1 MSISFSKGIHRCP
14 ANTADGELD
23 YAVNLM
29 PVNGEM
35 RTVSQPERLNIELS
49 QGDVILC
56 IHHVQTDKHLIV
68 KNENTL
74 AYYDSRGI
82 RTVIHTF
89 SQEPEAVV
97 AMGNVLII
105 RFPDE
110 KAYAIWKEGIY
121 NCLDASLPQAH
132 LQFMLRNHFVQTLA
146 KGDDTGITLEQTAS
160 SATADFSE
168 TVPPTPLTISFTGEY
183 EFFVDANL
191 EPDTIYRLNLRRL
204 EGKPKIGMSV
214 WIIDENDQEIYYGYA
229 FGQSPYV
236 TFTTGRQH
244 GNLRLRCVMYGS
256 DVYAYRFSAV
266 LLKGQGMTPELV
278 VSNTEENFN
287 AVMAVANKFVE
298 LHSRRDNKFMYPF
311 FVRYAL
317 RMYDGSLVCPSAPC
331 LMMPNKGMTPQMWTI
346 EPGGAGK
353 CDTYTSAN
361 IAELMFRVVDIE
373 QLTRWKGLVSSVA
386 IAVSPPIYSFNQGAE
401 WTAKRQAIALEQRSV
416 DNHDN
421 GSEGYGLFD
430 EGNGTFTA
438 DWQFRNYNSVDDSQ
452 KVYNI
457 VLPKVDER
465 HKEENLKNTAEF
477 FIVKDLTLNELQE
490 ANGWV
495 TLEMDEHTLDGL
507 EGRQSLDDNAMS
519 LSKMCGRMQMVYNSR
534 LVEGNMVEHR
544 FRGYMPSLMNGY
556 CGNMRDGAEDGY
568 PVEWIKAMVYG
579 VENGEQHLL
588 CVADHGVSNNA
599 PLLWFAYPG
608 LTATRAVVWR
618 RRMDGEYQRAELK
631 LMRHKLLNLS
641 IWFDG
646 FNEPMWTDM
655 GKDADLNEAQ
665 REEMQTPEQE
675 AVVVSKTKLQQ
686 SVVNNPF
693 LSEPALVNI
702 VGNSSILAMATTT
715 QALSQGQFG
724 DFPLYVFAADG
735 IWAMSVGVDGA
746 FSTSQPISR
755 DVCSDPASVVMTDN
769 AVVFAT
775 AQGLKMIRGSVITN
789 MSVQMEGA
797 VADVSALIDIDQSFN
812 NMIINDTMD
821 FNTMIG
827 KSRMAYDYESNLLHI
842 YPDYLDAHY
851 LCSLGNGEFAMSTF
865 ASRPLA
871 IVNDYPRTII
881 QTNEGL
887 LRLAGRNVA
896 SRAGGILLTRPVC
909 MGDPVALKRLKDLR
923 VVWNQLETDS
933 SVKVAV
939 LASNDRRHW
948 WRMRSLNSHS
958 YRWFRIALF
967 ADITDMEA
975 IMNVYIL

>member
-1 MSISFSKGIHRCP
+1 
-14 ANTADGELD
+14 
-23 YAVNLM
+23 
-29 PVNGEM
+29 
-35 RTVSQPERLNIELS
+35 
-49 QGDVILC
+49 
-56 IHHVQTDKHLIV
+56 
-68 KNENTL
+68 
-74 AYYDSRGI
+74 
-82 RTVIHTF
+82 
-89 SQEPEAVV
+89 
-97 AMGNVLII
+97 
-105 RFPDE
+105 
-110 KAYAIWKEGIY
+110 
-121 NCLDASLPQAH
+121 
-132 LQFMLRNHFVQTLA
+132 
-146 KGDDTGITLEQTAS
+146 
-160 SATADFSE
+160 
-168 TVPPTPLTISFTGEY
+168 
-183 EFFVDANL
+183 
-191 EPDTIYRLNLRRL
+191 
-204 EGKPKIGMSV
+204 
-214 WIIDENDQEIYYGYA
+214 
-229 FGQSPYV
+229 
-236 TFTTGRQH
+236 
-244 GNLRLRCVMYGS
+244 
-256 DVYAYRFSAV
+256 
-266 LLKGQGMTPELV
+266 
-278 VSNTEENFN
+278 
-287 AVMAVANKFVE
+287 
-298 LHSRRDNKFMYPF
+298 
-311 FVRYAL
+311 
-317 RMYDGSLVCPSAPC
+317 
-331 LMMPNKGMTPQMWTI
+331 
-346 EPGGAGK
+346 
-353 CDTYTSAN
+353 
-361 IAELMFRVVDIE
+361 
-373 QLTRWKGLVSSVA
+373 
-386 IAVSPPIYSFNQGAE
+386 
-401 WTAKRQAIALEQRSV
+401 
-416 DNHDN
+416 
-421 GSEGYGLFD
+421 
-430 EGNGTFTA
+430 
-438 DWQFRNYNSVDDSQ
+438 
-452 KVYNI
+452 
-457 VLPKVDER
+457 
-465 HKEENLKNTAEF
+465 
-477 FIVKDLTLNELQE
+477 
-490 ANGWV
+490 
-495 TLEMDEHTLDGL
+495 
-507 EGRQSLDDNAMS
+507 
-519 LSKMCGRMQMVYNSR
+519 
-534 LVEGNMVEHR
+534 
-544 FRGYMPSLMNGY
+544 
-556 CGNMRDGAEDGY
+556 
-568 PVEWIKAMVYG
+568 
-579 VENGEQHLL
+579 
-588 CVADHGVSNNA
+588 
-599 PLLWFAYPG
+599 
-608 LTATRAVVWR
+608 
-618 RRMDGEYQRAELK
+618 
-631 LMRHKLLNLS
+631 
-641 IWFDG
+641 
-646 FNEPMWTDM
+646 
-655 GKDADLNEAQ
+655 
-665 REEMQTPEQE
+665 MQTPEQE